1 MKPLTS
7 SPLAASVLGHTLSMP
22 APRQSRQPQSRRV
35 GKAFGK
41 AWEIDSPAWEG
52 QSRAAQASPTT
63 VRDLAAQLGVSAGTA
78 QKLAHL
84 KEG

>member
-1 MKPLTS
+1 MWKNNINPN
-7 SPLAASVLGHTLSMP
+7 
-22 APRQSRQPQSRRV
+22 RV
-35 GKAFGK
+35 
-41 AWEIDSPAWEG
+41 
-52 QSRAAQASPTT
+52 AAQASLTT